1 MYIPMYI
8 PIYIPCIQRVF
19 KVWYSI
25 FDMYLKCI
33 PVALYGIYLNIV
45 GIPGKYSVI
54 KVYLGRY
61 SINIYLNIPYNI
73 LWNIYI
79 PLDLLEYCV
88 NTA

>member
-1 MYIPMYI
+1 MYIPF
-8 PIYIPCIQRVF
+8 IQRVF

-25 FDMYLKCI
+25 LDMYLKCI

-45 GIPGKYSVI
+45 GMHGKYSVVI
-54 KVYLGRY
+54 VYCKCIYVYLGRY

-73 LWNIYI
+73 PWNIYI

-88 NTA
+88 ITA